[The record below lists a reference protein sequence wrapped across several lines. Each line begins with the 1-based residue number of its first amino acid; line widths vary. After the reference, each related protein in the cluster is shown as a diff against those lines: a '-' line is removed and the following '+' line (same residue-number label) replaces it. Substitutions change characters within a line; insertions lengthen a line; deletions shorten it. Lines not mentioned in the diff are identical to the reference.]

1 MSQVVMHR
9 IRITY
14 ETEVMDRTVSEPPPA
29 GETIEYTIESLLKP
43 VVHDGCWCFVLDPQH
58 DPHARIALA
67 AYAVDCAPHYPKLAE
82 DLRKVLGKVTHG

>member
-14 ETEVMDRTVSEPPPA
+14 ETDVMDRTISEPPPA

-43 VVHDGCWCFVLDPQH
+43 VVF
-58 DPHARIALA
+58 AKAI
-67 AYAVDCAPHYPKLAE
+67 E
-82 DLRKVLGKVTHG
+82 FLRTNQPGVIEE